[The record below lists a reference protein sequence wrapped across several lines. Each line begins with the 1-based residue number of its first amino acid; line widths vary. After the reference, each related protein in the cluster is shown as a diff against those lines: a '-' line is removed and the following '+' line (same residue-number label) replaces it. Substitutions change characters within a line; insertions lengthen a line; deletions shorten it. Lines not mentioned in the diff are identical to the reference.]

1 MPHTFEDIIKELH
14 NERRYQ
20 KAKWGNP
27 NPNTDQLTENIK
39 PIESYI
45 TYITHHLQ
53 HAITSISSTP
63 DTQKAIEHIHKITAL
78 GIKCMQDNGTYIRT
92 GTLTT
97 NQRNHQTYDYSQLDI
112 DQ

>member
-1 MPHTFEDIIKELH
+1 MSGDWSSDVCSSDLFPSHDISL
-14 NERRYQ
+14 
-20 KAKWGNP
+20 
-27 NPNTDQLTENIK
+27 

-53 HAITSISSTP
+53 QAIASISSTP

-112 DQ
+112 NQ